1 MPNPKNKITRIPKR
15 RQLTLAEAER
25 EKYQEI
31 RRRYVGAKPPKPAKI
46 GPPAKPA
53 KKSSSFTRAGENAKR
68 QGYTKAWSGIVGS
81 SKGRK

>member
-1 MPNPKNKITRIPKR
+1 MPNKKNSITRTGAKR
-15 RQLTLAEAER
+15 RPITLAEAER

-31 RRRYVGAKPPKPAKI
+31 RRRGVGVKAPKPVKL

-53 KKSSSFTRAGENAKR
+53 KKSSGFTRAGENAKR

-81 SKGRK
+81 SKKK